1 MRGKELVGDAVNE
14 FERRR
19 DVPVRYSR
27 TLVMKTIQAMKRI
40 EEIRQRRVRRLWVKR
55 MMAVK
60 QQKTKALE
68 KELEKHP
75 NLVTNETLKRIA
87 LENREKEEEKKK
99 EKAKQSSG
107 LMEVEEV

>member
-87 LENREKEEEKKK
+87 LELSLIHICRCRRLLTCR
-99 EKAKQSSG
+99 SRWSPYH
-107 LMEVEEV
+107 